1 MRLSKNLLQ
10 LCSDNLGSP
19 VELQFDYFK
28 QETMLDISITDSNNN
43 LLDKIAKSSLRY
55 YYATFDNDDFIEKIE
70 NLNNGY
76 KLNLMNIF
84 HVDMHG
90 RVLFI
95 CLY

>member
-19 VELQFDYFK
+19 IELQFDYFK
-28 QETMLDISITDSNNN
+28 QETMLDISITDTDIN
-43 LLDKIAKSSLRY
+43 LLNKISKSSLRY
-55 YYATFDNDDFIEKIE
+55 YYATFDGNDFREKIE

-76 KLNLMNIF
+76 KLNLMNII
-84 HVDMHG
+84 HVNMHE